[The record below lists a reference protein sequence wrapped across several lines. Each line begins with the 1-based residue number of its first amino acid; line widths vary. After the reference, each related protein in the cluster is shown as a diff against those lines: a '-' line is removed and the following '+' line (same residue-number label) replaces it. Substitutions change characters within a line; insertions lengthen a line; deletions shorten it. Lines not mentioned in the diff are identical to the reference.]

1 MIAISYVRNVGES
14 NSETKMQESA
24 LCLISSRQIPTKGQG
39 SWTTRFSRLVNE
51 EPTLFASIIC
61 TNTGWSSTL
70 MLGLLKLVSIV
81 VGRFGRPDFVAVIRL
96 WKFRKVILNLFGD
109 NRRVV
114 FCVLDDHKL
123 SLALNRFLKKNG
135 LRDRSKIIFFMHG
148 YDYAL
153 DLHKR
158 ENFYRALDCLVLM
171 SRSSYNHHINSVHS
185 IEASIYI
192 LPAGVEEDRFYRVSE
207 EERQRVRKSLGWRE
221 GRKYFAWCSVPRSKK
236 GLIVIL
242 NAWQSIVRNRSD
254 VTLIVIGA
262 EGFGEYDGVTF
273 IGPLNNWEIPRYLQA
288 SDFFIFSTLCHEGH
302 PLSLTEALRCGSI
315 CLASNIDPVAE
326 ILADGQFGRLVE
338 IPHDP
343 RSWVNAIA
351 EELEKFESSNGRNSY
366 LGNIPENIYTY
377 SQWKTSLKKIV
388 NSVSESVDI

>member
-1 MIAISYVRNVGES
+1 
-14 NSETKMQESA
+14 
-24 LCLISSRQIPTKGQG
+24 
-39 SWTTRFSRLVNE
+39 
-51 EPTLFASIIC
+51 
-61 TNTGWSSTL
+61 